1 MCVQESQM
9 QEVRK
14 MKKKKPNKGYGDI
27 AKDLVFGGKRK
38 PKK

>member
-1 MCVQESQM
+1 MRVQKPKM
-9 QEVRK
+9 QEVREV
-14 MKKKKPNKGYGDI
+14 KKKPNKGYGDI